1 MIGGGGPLSG
11 GATPNPVM
19 LTQILEA
26 KARAMLAEKQ
36 TEAIEKTTAIAQQ
49 RANAST
55 DAVTRKFRYIQLRM
69 IGQFIKNVATLIRNL
84 LKPLGIILKDLSPYI
99 ALAVVIAM
107 LFYGYRFGA
116 PRVRFGNSSDR
127 RDDVFNR
134 NKSRWERFKQWL
146 GERLGMFAPGHR
158 YRALL
163 RMLNPLAGTF
173 KKLPRPVMP
182 HGRCDDVR
190 WRELGG
196 DGRAGLCASTQSPKD
211 LQWVMDTD
219 KMPELGRL
227 PEKLYAKATNG
238 GKKLQVTIPWALQGT
253 FYVPQCA
260 RATFADGSSAG
271 KLFKDDGMACRK
283 LEVQVPKYGQRY
295 RVKQTALD
303 NYASE
308 SDPKC

>member
-1 MIGGGGPLSG
+1 MRGDGYAMRG
-11 GATPNPVM
+11 GADPAAIAQ
-19 LTQILEA
+19 LLQA
-26 KARAMLAEKQ
+26 KAQAVLAEKQ

-49 RANAST
+49 QANAST
-55 DAVTRKFRYIQLRM
+55 SAVNRKFFYIQLRM

-99 ALAVVIAM
+99 ALALVIYL
-107 LFYGYRFGA
+107 LFWGYTHGA
-116 PRVRFGNSSDR
+116 PKLKFGESSKR
-127 RDDVFNR
+127 RDDVF
-134 NKSRWERFKQWL
+134 KKQKTRWERFRDWL
-146 GERLGMFAPGHR
+146 GERLAFLAPGHR
-158 YRALL
+158 YRQIL

-182 HGRCDDVR
+182 HGRCDDVN

-196 DGRAGLCASTQSPKD
+196 DGRAGLCARTNAPKD
-211 LQWVMDTD
+211 LQWIMDTD

-227 PEKLYAKATNG
+227 PNALYAKATNG

-260 RATFADGSSAG
+260 KATFADGAPAG
-271 KLFKDDGMACRK
+271 GLFKDEGMACRR
-283 LEVQVPKYGQRY
+283 LEVRVPTYGQMY
-295 RVKQTALD
+295 RVKGGALD
-303 NYASE
+303 DYATA